1 MEAVHTAEER
11 VMKIVISVFFTL
23 LFVTFGVQY
32 FSNGSASA
40 AMEPGTALVEIKTPK
55 SYSENA
61 RIGLAVAL
69 RLLDPLR

>member
-1 MEAVHTAEER
+1 MEAVTTPGER
-11 VMKIVISVFFTL
+11 VMKILISVFFAL

-32 FSNGSASA
+32 FSNGFASA

-61 RIGLAVAL
+61 QIGLCLYKATCA
-69 RLLDPLR
+69 D